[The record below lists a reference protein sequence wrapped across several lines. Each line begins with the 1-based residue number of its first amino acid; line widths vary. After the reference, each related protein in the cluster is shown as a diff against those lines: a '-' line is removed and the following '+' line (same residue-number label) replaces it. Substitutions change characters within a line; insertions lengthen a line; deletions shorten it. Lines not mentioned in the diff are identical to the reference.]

1 MLPIAASLWP
11 YYTLQPPAVHTQLA
25 RSALAP
31 AHAFQ
36 PKKSHICGT
45 IHMPAWQENDKIV
58 TFGS

>member
-36 PKKSHICGT
+36 PKIAHLWHYPYACLAG
-45 IHMPAWQENDKIV
+45 
-58 TFGS
+58 G